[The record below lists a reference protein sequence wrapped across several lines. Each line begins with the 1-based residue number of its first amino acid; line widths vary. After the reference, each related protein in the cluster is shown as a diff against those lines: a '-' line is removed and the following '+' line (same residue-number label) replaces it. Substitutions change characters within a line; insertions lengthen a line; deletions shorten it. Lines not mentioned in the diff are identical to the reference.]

1 MRRSS
6 PDLLTWSGF
15 VLYALSAAFL
25 VAVIHLLGRVWTVK
39 LLIARDHV
47 LVDQGLFRIVKHP
60 NYFLNTEAITSPT
73 TLDSKIKKLEI
84 HKSLQTL
91 LKPPTHEGE
100 HEFHES
106 RESPD
111 DESVYFDILSSTY
124 EWHSA
129 CISKKCIVAVTYA
142 SARTAMRMT
151 FKIERLVG
159 RAL

>member
-1 MRRSS
+1 M
-6 PDLLTWSGF
+6 
-15 VLYALSAAFL
+15 
-25 VAVIHLLGRVWTVK
+25 
-39 LLIARDHV
+39 
-47 LVDQGLFRIVKHP
+47 KHP

-91 LKPPTHEGE
+91 LKPPTREGE

-106 RESPD
+106 PN

-129 CISKKCIVAVTYA
+129 CIRKCIVAVTYA

-151 FKIERLVG
+151 FKIERFVG